1 MINHKERNITWYQV
15 GEFIGKGASAS
26 NGSSG
31 FKFWTS
37 ANNSVISTSN
47 MSGDQDPSASSA
59 TDGYQN
65 TSSKSVWFIKR
76 QIRCNHSKIS
86 ETYQQ
91 TKGSYKMN

>member
-15 GEFIGKGASAS
+15 GELIGKGASAS

-31 FKFWTS
+31 FKLCTS

-47 MSGDQDPSASSA
+47 MSKDQEPSALSA

-65 TSSKSVWFIKR
+65 SSSKSAWFIKR
-76 QIRCNHSKIS
+76 QIKCNNSKLS
-86 ETYQQ
+86 EIYQQ
-91 TKGSYKMN
+91 TKGS